1 MSFIYSVIGFV
12 LAIGVLVAVHE
23 FGHFWVARKL
33 GVKVLT
39 FSIGFGK
46 PIWRKVAGPDQIEY
60 VIARIPLGGYVKMLG
75 EGTQEHGVPEH
86 EAHRAFDNQPIWKR
100 ACIVAA
106 GPAINFL
113 FAIIVFMFVGM
124 FDQQQVVPVF
134 GDVPENALVAQAG
147 VSSGDTLLSVDG
159 REVQSLN
166 QHQLYIFNQVLKGQ
180 AITLEVESDGQIKS
194 IEILTKDIPIYRI
207 DPSSL
212 MRLMGFVQLA
222 PPSSTKIEYVEAGSP
237 ADEAGIKAGDK
248 FVALDSQ
255 PLHTWSDLVK
265 AVAPS
270 AGKSLAFTMSR
281 DELSFEVNVTPE
293 SVQRGEQTV
302 GRLGVQGVFVP
313 YPAEQIVT
321 ISRGPFEALEYG
333 ARQTWEMSVL
343 IVRML
348 GKMVTLQVSP
358 KNVNGPIMIADVAG
372 KAIQIGPETYLT
384 FLALISISLG
394 VMNLLPIPML
404 DGGHLASYFIEVFA
418 GKNVAQRAFVMMQPI
433 GLLMLA
439 GLMSLA
445 FYNDILR
452 ILN

>member
-1 MSFIYSVIGFV
+1 MSYLYSVIGFI

-60 VIARIPLGGYVKMLG
+60 MIARIPLGGYVKMLG
-75 EGTQEHGVPEH
+75 EGTQADGIPEH

-100 ACIVAA
+100 SCIVAA

-113 FAIIVFMFVGM
+113 FAIIVFMIVGM
-124 FDQQQVVPVF
+124 FDQQRIVPVF
-134 GDVPENALVAQAG
+134 GDIPENALIAEAG
-147 VSSGDTLLSVDG
+147 VKEGDKLVSVDG
-159 REVQSLN
+159 REVQTLF
-166 QHQLYIFNQVLKGQ
+166 QHRIYLFNQVLKREPV
-180 AITLEVESDGQIKS
+180 TLQVESRGQLKS
-194 IEILTKDIPIYRI
+194 IEIATSDIPIYKI
-207 DPSSL
+207 DPTSL
-212 MRLMGFVQLA
+212 MRILGFVEVA
-222 PPSSTKIEYVEAGSP
+222 PPTSTEIERVEAGSP
-237 ADEAGIKAGDK
+237 ADLAGIQAGDE
-248 FVALDSQ
+248 FVGLNGK
-255 PLHTWSDLVK
+255 PLVSWSELVT
-265 AVAPS
+265 AVGPS
-270 AGKSLAFTMSR
+270 AGKSLAFTIKR
-281 DELSFEVNVTPE
+281 DQTTFETQIIPAALTV
-293 SVQRGEQTV
+293 GDQTV
-302 GRLGVQGVFVP
+302 GRLGVQRIFIP
-313 YPAEQIVT
+313 YPPEQVVT
-321 ISRGPFEALEYG
+321 ISRGPVEALAHG

-358 KNVNGPIMIADVAG
+358 QNVNGPIMIADVAG

-404 DGGHLASYFIEVFA
+404 DGGHLASYVIEVFA
-418 GKNVAQRAFVMMQPI
+418 GKNIAQRAFVMMQPL

-445 FYNDILR
+445 FYNDIIR
-452 ILN
+452 IFN